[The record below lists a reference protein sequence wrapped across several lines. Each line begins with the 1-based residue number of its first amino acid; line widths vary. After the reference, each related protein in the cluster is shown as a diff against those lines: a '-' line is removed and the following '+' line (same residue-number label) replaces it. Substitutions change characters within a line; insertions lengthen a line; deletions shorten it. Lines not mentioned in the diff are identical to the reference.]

1 MSPTHSTRTARPA
14 ARTAAIALAA
24 ALAGAG
30 VSGLVATLSA
40 TTPDRTTPVT
50 APVTAAV
57 PLPTGAPVT
66 SYSPIVDKV
75 APAVVTI
82 RVERRAEAQTT
93 DVPAPLRE
101 FFGIDPRRQPRERQG
116 ALGSGVIIRADGL
129 ILTNHHVVDQA
140 QTIKVDLADG
150 RSLPATLVG
159 SDQPSDLALLRL
171 QATNLPTVPFGDS
184 ERVKVGDVVLALGNP
199 LGVGQTVTMGIV
211 SAKGRATG
219 VSDGSYEDFLQTDAP
234 INQGNSG
241 GALVNLNGEL
251 IGINAQIVSPSGGNV
266 GLGFAIP
273 SSMAKAVSDQLASSG
288 TVRRSKLGVT
298 VQGLSSD
305 LAASLGLSDQHGAL
319 VSGVEPGGPAANAGV
334 KQGDVV
340 TALNGTPVTDA
351 NLLRNRIAAS
361 APGTSVAIEVLRDGR
376 RQTIDARLV
385 QRESESA
392 SAKPAASDDEG
403 ESGVGMTVSPVTGQ
417 LARELELPRGA
428 SGLVITDVDPS
439 GLAASAGLRPGDLIK
454 TVNGRAVDSVSSLRS
469 ALATTKDRP
478 ALVLVT
484 RQGADAF
491 VALPHAS

>member
-1 MSPTHSTRTARPA
+1 MSPTHSTRTARPV

-24 ALAGAG
+24 ALVGAG
-30 VSGLVATLSA
+30 VSGVVATLSA
-40 TTPDRTTPVT
+40 TTPEHASPAPTPV
-50 APVTAAV
+50 AV
-57 PLPTGAPVT
+57 PGAAATPVT

-82 RVERRAEAQTT
+82 RIERRAEAQPT
-93 DVPAPLRE
+93 DMPVPFRE
-101 FFGIDPRRQPRERQG
+101 FFGVDPRRMPREKQG
-116 ALGSGVIIRADGL
+116 ALGSGVVIRADGL

-140 QTIKVDLADG
+140 QSMRVELADG
-150 RSLPATLVG
+150 RSLAATLVG
-159 SDQPSDLALLRL
+159 SDQPSDLALIRV
-171 QATNLPTVPFGDS
+171 QAAGLPTVPFGDS

-241 GALVNLNGEL
+241 GALVNLSGEL

-273 SSMAKAVSDQLASSG
+273 ASMAKAVSDQLASSG

-298 VQGLSSD
+298 VQGLSPD

-319 VSGVEPGGPAANAGV
+319 VSGVEPGGPAANAGL

-340 TALNGTPVTDA
+340 ISLNGTPVTDA

-361 APGTSVAIEVLRDGR
+361 TPGTSVALEVLRDGR

-385 QRESESA
+385 QRESETA
-392 SAKPAASDDEG
+392 SVTPAALDDEG
-403 ESGVGMTVSPVTGQ
+403 GSGVGITVSPVTGQ

-439 GLAASAGLRPGDLIK
+439 GAAASAGLRPGDLIK
-454 TVNGRAVDSVSSLRS
+454 SVNGRAVDSVSSLKS
-469 ALATTKDRP
+469 ALASTKDRP

-491 VALPHAS
+491 IALPHAS

>member
-1 MSPTHSTRTARPA
+1 MSPTHSTRTARPV

-24 ALAGAG
+24 ALVGAG
-30 VSGLVATLSA
+30 VSGVVATLSA
-40 TTPDRTTPVT
+40 TTPDHASPAATPVT
-50 APVTAAV
+50 TPGAV
-57 PLPTGAPVT
+57 VAPVT

-82 RVERRAEAQTT
+82 RVERRAEAQPT
-93 DVPAPLRE
+93 DIPAPFRE
-101 FFGIDPRRQPRERQG
+101 FFGGDPRRMPREKQG
-116 ALGSGVIIRADGL
+116 ALGSGVVIRADGL

-150 RSLPATLVG
+150 RALPATLVG
-159 SDQPSDLALLRL
+159 SDQPSDLALVRV
-171 QATNLPTVPFGDS
+171 QAAGLPTVPFGDS
-184 ERVKVGDVVLALGNP
+184 DRVKVGDVVLALGNP

-288 TVRRSKLGVT
+288 TVRRSKLGVA

-305 LAASLGLSDQHGAL
+305 LAASLGLNDQHGAL
-319 VSGVEPGGPAANAGV
+319 VSGVEPGGPAAKAGL

-340 TALNGTPVTDA
+340 ISLNGQPVTDA

-361 APGTSVAIEVLRDGR
+361 TPGTSVALEVLRDGR

-385 QRESESA
+385 QRESETA
-392 SAKPAASDDEG
+392 SVTPAALDDEG
-403 ESGVGMTVSPVTGQ
+403 GSGVGITVSPVTGQ

-439 GLAASAGLRPGDLIK
+439 GAAASAGLRPGDLIK
-454 TVNGRAVDSVSSLRS
+454 SVNGRTVDSVSSLKS
-469 ALATTKDRP
+469 ALASTKDRP

-491 VALPHAS
+491 IALPHAS